1 MSERVAYI
9 GWEESV
15 SQVFYLWETD
25 EVDWGLMKLEG
36 VNVWAENKR
45 ESRKKKKKKKK
56 GKGILQKGGYGKFGS
71 FATTKPI
78 SAIKQKKTKNK
89 GYRKILDDERY
100 IYDIDTS
107 NICAKKKRKKTIAT
121 GHPLN
126 HEPQTPKKNT
136 TNEKQGGVQHNPT
149 PPTN

>member
-1 MSERVAYI
+1 MFGLKTKEKVA
-9 GWEESV
+9 
-15 SQVFYLWETD
+15 
-25 EVDWGLMKLEG
+25 
-36 VNVWAENKR
+36 
-45 ESRKKKKKKKK
+45 KKKKN
-56 GKGILQKGGYGKFGS
+56 GKLQKGGYGKFGS

-78 SAIKQKKTKNK
+78 GAIKQKQKKNKKK

-107 NICAKKKRKKTIAT
+107 NMRKKKRKKTIAT
-121 GHPLN
+121 SHPLN

-136 TNEKQGGVQHNPT
+136 TNEKQRGVQHNPT